1 MPQLSTLPLLS
12 TMPLPQLTPPPLSLP
27 LPTNLSL
34 PLPTNLHRPLMLSP
48 RARTSPTPTSTELLM
63 TTPRL
68 TSTLLRLLMAQVL
81 LLDHTP
87 LLFLMAVPSMSSTPQ
102 IITTDMLLRSPMRE
116 SLLTLRPSLML
127 QPLPT
132 MLKPYAPAPA

>member
-1 MPQLSTLPLLS
+1 M
-12 TMPLPQLTPPPLSLP
+12 
-27 LPTNLSL
+27 
-34 PLPTNLHRPLMLSP
+34 
-48 RARTSPTPTSTELLM
+48 PTSTELLM

-68 TSTLLRLLMAQVL
+68 TSTLLRLLMDQVL
-81 LLDHTP
+81 LLDLTP

-102 IITTDMLLRSPMRE
+102 ITTTDTLLRSPMRE

-132 MLKPYAPAPA
+132 MLKPSLCFVNIYSSIIFVEKYTINVHRICSQIDLMCS

>member
-1 MPQLSTLPLLS
+1 
-12 TMPLPQLTPPPLSLP
+12 
-27 LPTNLSL
+27 
-34 PLPTNLHRPLMLSP
+34 MLSP
-48 RARTSPTPTSTELLM
+48 RARTSPMPTSTELLM

-68 TSTLLRLLMAQVL
+68 TSMLLRLLMDQVL
-81 LLDHTP
+81 LLDLTP

-102 IITTDMLLRSPMRE
+102 ITTTDMLLRSPMRE

-132 MLKPYAPAPA
+132 MLKPSLCFVNIYSSIIFVEKYTINVHRICS